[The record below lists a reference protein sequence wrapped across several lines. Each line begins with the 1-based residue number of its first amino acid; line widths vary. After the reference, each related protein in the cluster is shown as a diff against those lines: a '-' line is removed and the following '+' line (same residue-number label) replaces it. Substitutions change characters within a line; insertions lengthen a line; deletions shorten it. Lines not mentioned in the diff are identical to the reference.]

1 MSFVNFVAMLRASW
15 PALDGKIDHEEHEK
29 HERMTEASKP
39 LRTYGR
45 VKGRT
50 LRAGRASLVEQTLPG
65 LQIDLGQPL
74 DVGGREVWVELG
86 FGGGEHLAAQA
97 AAHPEVLIL
106 GAEPFVNGVASLVR
120 HVADQGLDNVRLH
133 AGDGRDLLAALPEA
147 SVGRVY
153 VLFPD
158 PWPKTRHHKRRL
170 INAETIAELAR
181 VMRPGAV
188 LRFATDWADY
198 LGWTLERFAASPH
211 FAWTA
216 ERADD
221 WRRAPADHVATRY
234 EQKRLGDCAPTF
246 LDFARL

>member
-1 MSFVNFVAMLRASW
+1 MADAS
-15 PALDGKIDHEEHEK
+15 H
-29 HERMTEASKP
+29 RP
-39 LRTYGR
+39 LRTFGR

-50 LRAGRASLVEQTLPG
+50 LRAGRASLLEVQLPQLTVDLTRTLDPQA
-65 LQIDLGQPL
+65 LMPAAEDL
-74 DVGGREVWVELG
+74 WVELG

-97 AAHPEVLIL
+97 AAHPEVLLL

-120 HVADQGLDNVRLH
+120 HVADQQVSNVRLH
-133 AGDGRDLLAALPEA
+133 AGDGRELLAALPEA
-147 SVGRVY
+147 SVGRVF

-170 INAETIAELAR
+170 INGETLAELAR

-198 LGWTLERFAASPH
+198 LGWTLERFAASPD

-221 WRRAPADHVATRY
+221 WRLAPFDHVATRY
-234 EQKRLGDCAPTF
+234 ETKRLGDCAPTF
-246 LDFARL
+246 LEFRRL

>member
-1 MSFVNFVAMLRASW
+1 MADA
-15 PALDGKIDHEEHEK
+15 
-29 HERMTEASKP
+29 ASKP

-45 VKGRT
+45 IKGRT
-50 LRAGRASLVEQTLPG
+50 LRAGRASLVEEALPG
-65 LQIDLGQPL
+65 LRLDLSYPLDLG
-74 DVGGREVWVELG
+74 DREIWLELG

-97 AAHPEVLIL
+97 AAHPDVTIL

-120 HVADQGLDNVRLH
+120 HVADRGVANVRVH
-133 AGDGRDLLAALPEA
+133 PGDGRELLAALPDA
-147 SVGRVY
+147 AVSRVY

-170 INAETIAELAR
+170 INAETLAELAR
-181 VMRPGAV
+181 VMKPGGA

-198 LGWTLERFAASPH
+198 IGWTLERFAASPA

-221 WRRAPADHVATRY
+221 WRRPPPDHVTTRY
-234 EQKRLGDCAPTF
+234 EEKRLGDCAPTF
-246 LDFARL
+246 LEFRRL

>member
-1 MSFVNFVAMLRASW
+1 MPDASQ
-15 PALDGKIDHEEHEK
+15 
-29 HERMTEASKP
+29 KP

-45 VKGRT
+45 IKGRT
-50 LRAGRASLVEQTLPG
+50 LRAGRASMLAKTLPG
-65 LQIDLGQPL
+65 LQIDLGGGL
-74 DVGGREVWVELG
+74 DPKALMPSARKVWVELG

-97 AAHPEVLIL
+97 KAHPDVLIL
-106 GAEPFVNGVASLVR
+106 GAEPFVNGVASLAR
-120 HVADQGLDNVRLH
+120 HVADLGVGNVRLH
-133 AGDGRDLLAALPEA
+133 AGDGRELLAALPDA
-147 SVGRVY
+147 SVSRVY

-181 VMRPGAV
+181 VMTPGAE

-198 LGWTLERFAASPH
+198 LGWTLERFAASPA

-221 WRRAPADHVATRY
+221 WRTPPQGHVTTRY
-234 EQKRLGDCAPTF
+234 ESKRLGDCAPTF
-246 LDFARL
+246 LNFRRL

>member
-1 MSFVNFVAMLRASW
+1 VLN
-15 PALDGKIDHEEHEK
+15 HEKHEK
-29 HERMTEASKP
+29 HERMVDPASKP

-45 VKGRT
+45 IKGRT
-50 LRAGRASLVEQTLPG
+50 LRAGRASLVEETLPG
-65 LQIDLGQPL
+65 LKVDLQRPL
-74 DVGGREVWVELG
+74 GGSPGDVWVELG

-120 HVADQGLDNVRLH
+120 HVADRGLGNVRVH
-133 AGDGRDLLAALPEA
+133 PGDGRELLAALPDA
-147 SVGRVY
+147 SVDRVF

-158 PWPKTRHHKRRL
+158 PWPKSRHHKRRL

-181 VMRPGAV
+181 VMKPGAT

-221 WRRAPADHVATRY
+221 WRLAPADHITTRY
-234 EQKRLGDCAPTF
+234 EEKGLGDCDPTF
-246 LDFARL
+246 LEFRRI

>member
-1 MSFVNFVAMLRASW
+1 MPDASQ
-15 PALDGKIDHEEHEK
+15 
-29 HERMTEASKP
+29 KP

-50 LRAGRASLVEQTLPG
+50 LRAGRASLVEETLPK
-65 LQIDLGQPL
+65 LAIDLERPVEPGFG
-74 DVGGREVWVELG
+74 DVWVELG

-97 AAHPEVLIL
+97 EAHPGVLVL

-120 HVADQGLDNVRLH
+120 HVAERRLGNVRLH
-133 AGDGRDLLAALPEA
+133 AGDGRELIAALPER

-158 PWPKTRHHKRRL
+158 PWPKSRHHKRRL
-170 INAETIAELAR
+170 INADTIAELSR

-198 LGWTLERFAASPH
+198 LGWTLERFAASPA

-221 WRRAPADHVATRY
+221 WRLPPSDHVATRY
-234 EQKRLGDCAPTF
+234 EQKRL
-246 LDFARL
+246 

>member
-1 MSFVNFVAMLRASW
+1 VELGTTDLTN
-15 PALDGKIDHEEHEK
+15 
-29 HERMTEASKP
+29 RMDMAEAPDKP

-45 VKGRT
+45 IKGRT
-50 LRAGRASLVEQTLPG
+50 LRAGRASLLEQTLPK
-65 LQIDLGQPL
+65 LAIDLGRPL
-74 DVGGREVWVELG
+74 DPKALTPEAREVWLELG

-97 AAHPEVLIL
+97 QAHPDVLIL

-120 HVADQGLDNVRLH
+120 HVADLGLGNVRLH
-133 AGDGRDLLAALPEA
+133 AGDGRELMAALPDA
-147 SVGRVY
+147 SVSRVF

-170 INAETIAELAR
+170 INAETLAELAR
-181 VMRPGAV
+181 VMAPGAT

-198 LGWTLERFAASPH
+198 LGWTLERFAASLA

-221 WRRAPADHVATRY
+221 WRRPPADHVATRY
-234 EQKRLGDCAPTF
+234 EQKRLGDCAPVF
-246 LDFARL
+246 LEFRRV

>member
-1 MSFVNFVAMLRASW
+1 MAATTN
-15 PALDGKIDHEEHEK
+15 
-29 HERMTEASKP
+29 KP

-45 VKGRT
+45 VRGRT
-50 LRAGRASLVEQTLPG
+50 LRAGRASLVEETLPK
-65 LQIDLGQPL
+65 LAVDLGRPIEP
-74 DVGGREVWVELG
+74 GFGEVWVELG

-97 AAHPEVLIL
+97 EAHPGVLIL

-120 HVADQGLDNVRLH
+120 HVAERRLGNVRLH
-133 AGDGRDLLAALPEA
+133 AGDGRELIAALPDA

-158 PWPKTRHHKRRL
+158 PWPKSRHHKRRL
-170 INAETIAELAR
+170 INADVIAEFAR

-198 LGWTLERFAASPH
+198 LGWTLERFAASPA
-211 FAWTA
+211 FTWTA

-221 WRRAPADHVATRY
+221 WRLPPSDHVATRY

-246 LDFARL
+246 LEFRRL

>member
-1 MSFVNFVAMLRASW
+1 MADPS
-15 PALDGKIDHEEHEK
+15 
-29 HERMTEASKP
+29 SKP
-39 LRTYGR
+39 LRSYGR
-45 VKGRT
+45 IKGRT
-50 LRAGRASLVEQTLPG
+50 LRAGRASLVQEALPG
-65 LQIDLGQPL
+65 LTVDLERPIPAGT
-74 DVGGREVWVELG
+74 REVWVELG

-120 HVADQGLDNVRLH
+120 HVADRGVDNVRVH
-133 AGDGRDLLAALPEA
+133 PGDGRELLAALPDG
-147 SVGRVY
+147 SVGRVF

-158 PWPKTRHHKRRL
+158 PWPKSRHHKRRL

-216 ERADD
+216 ERAQD
-221 WRRAPADHVATRY
+221 WSQPPADHVATRY

-246 LDFARL
+246 LEFRRR

>member
-1 MSFVNFVAMLRASW
+1 MDDPSSR
-15 PALDGKIDHEEHEK
+15 
-29 HERMTEASKP
+29 P

-45 VKGRT
+45 IKGRT
-50 LRAGRASLVEQTLPG
+50 LRAGRASLLGETLPK
-65 LQIDLGQPL
+65 LQLDLGAAL
-74 DVGGREVWVELG
+74 DLKALAPRAREVWVELG

-97 AAHPEVLIL
+97 KAHPDVVIL

-120 HVADQGLDNVRLH
+120 HVADLGVQNVRLH
-133 AGDGRDLLAALPEA
+133 AGDGRELLAVLPDA
-147 SVGRVY
+147 SVSRVY

-170 INAETIAELAR
+170 INAETVAELAR
-181 VMRPGAV
+181 VMTPGAV

-198 LGWTLERFAASPH
+198 LGWTLERFAGSPA

-221 WRRAPADHVATRY
+221 WRTPPGDHVTTRY
-234 EQKRLGDCAPTF
+234 ETKRLGDCEPTF
-246 LDFARL
+246 LEFRRL